1 LMKYDRRFVTF
12 GLSGLILTA
21 CQSRP
26 TSSMAKGAKSQS
38 SIKAV
43 HNSAFDTWV
52 SAAKQRARAN
62 GINQATLQS
71 AFNNVGYLPGVIERD
86 RNQAEFKR
94 SFEDYLAIAA
104 SDDRIAKGRNMLQ
117 KHNRVLSQI
126 EAKYGVDKEVVV
138 AIWGLESRYGER
150 RGDVP
155 VISSLSTLAFDGRRG
170 KFFES
175 QLMAALKIIERG
187 NVSAGR
193 MTGSWAGAMG
203 HTQFIPTSYL
213 AYAVDFQ
220 GDGRRDIWSEDPTDA
235 LASTAAYLSK
245 FGWKKGQRWGA
256 EITGRAASGRGQVV
270 RPAGA
275 NGPVF
280 ELYQNARVL
289 GRYNNAQKYII
300 GVGHLSDR
308 LVGRPAL
315 RASFG
320 PDENGM
326 RLQDRKALQ
335 KGLNR
340 VGFNVGEADGV
351 IGKKTLQAVEA
362 FQKARGLSV
371 TGQPSLSL
379 LKLLR

>member
-1 LMKYDRRFVTF
+1 MKYDRRFVTF